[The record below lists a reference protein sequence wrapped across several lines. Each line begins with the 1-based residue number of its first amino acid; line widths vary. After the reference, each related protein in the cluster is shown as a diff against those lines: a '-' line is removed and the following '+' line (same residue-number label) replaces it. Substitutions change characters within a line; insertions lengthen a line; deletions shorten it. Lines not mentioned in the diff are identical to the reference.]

1 MERPTLRIRSLFAL
15 AAVAKLFE
23 DHTHSTVFPVET
35 DEVRALADA
44 ADSDR

>member
-23 DHTHSTVFPVET
+23 DHTHSTVSPVET
-35 DEVRALADA
+35 MKCVHWRIAT
-44 ADSDR
+44 DSDR